1 MIKRA
6 VIFAGGKGKRL
17 RPYTYVVP
25 KPLMPIGKK
34 PILELIIRQLA
45 KIGIN
50 HITISIFNNS
60 ELFQS
65 IFSKKSFPNVKID
78 FLDEKK
84 PMGTIGGL
92 KLIKKLPKEF
102 LAMNGD
108 LITDLNFKDFYKFH
122 KKNKSDLTI
131 CTKTLQTNIE
141 YGVIK
146 NNKTK
151 NLTKFEEKP
160 IYKYQINLG
169 IYIIKKELV
178 KRISTKKDFGFDKF
192 IEKTKDKKVFIYNS
206 NCKWFDIGREKDLF
220 DAQNFL
226 LKSKKD

>member
-25 KPLMPIGKK
+25 KPLMPIGQK
-34 PILELIIRQLA
+34 PILELIIRQLG

-65 IFSKKSFPNVKID
+65 IFSKKSFSNIKID
-78 FLDEKK
+78 FLVEKK

-92 KLIKKLPKEF
+92 RLIKNLPKEF

-108 LITDLNFKDFYKFH
+108 LITNLNFKDFYKFH

-131 CTKTLQTNIE
+131 CTKTLKENIE

-146 NNKTK
+146 NNKK
-151 NLTKFEEKP
+151 KILTKFEEKP
-160 IYKYQINLG
+160 SYKYQINLG
-169 IYIIKKELV
+169 IYIIKKDLV
-178 KRISTKKDFGFDKF
+178 KRISTKKDFGFDKL

>member
-25 KPLMPIGKK
+25 KPLIPIGKK

-45 KIGIN
+45 KYGIN
-50 HITISIFNNS
+50 HITISILNNS

-78 FLDEKK
+78 FLVEKK

-92 KLIKKLPKEF
+92 KLIKDLPKEF

-108 LITDLNFKDFYKFH
+108 LITDLNFKNFYKFH
-122 KKNKSDLTI
+122 KSNKSDLTI
-131 CTKTLQTNIE
+131 CTKTLKTNIE

-146 NNKTK
+146 NNKKKILLSLKK
-151 NLTKFEEKP
+151 N
-160 IYKYQINLG
+160 QGIN
-169 IYIIKKELV
+169 IKL
-178 KRISTKKDFGFDKF
+178 I
-192 IEKTKDKKVFIYNS
+192 
-206 NCKWFDIGREKDLF
+206 
-220 DAQNFL
+220 
-226 LKSKKD
+226 

>member
-65 IFSKKSFPNVKID
+65 IFSKKS
-78 FLDEKK
+78 
-84 PMGTIGGL
+84 
-92 KLIKKLPKEF
+92 
-102 LAMNGD
+102 
-108 LITDLNFKDFYKFH
+108 
-122 KKNKSDLTI
+122 
-131 CTKTLQTNIE
+131 
-141 YGVIK
+141 
-146 NNKTK
+146 
-151 NLTKFEEKP
+151 
-160 IYKYQINLG
+160 
-169 IYIIKKELV
+169 IISYCE
-178 KRISTKKDFGFDKF
+178 
-192 IEKTKDKKVFIYNS
+192 
-206 NCKWFDIGREKDLF
+206 
-220 DAQNFL
+220 
-226 LKSKKD
+226 

>member
-78 FLDEKK
+78 FLVEKK

-131 CTKTLQTNIE
+131 CTKKLQTNIE
-141 YGVIK
+141 YGVVK

>member
-25 KPLMPIGKK
+25 KPLMPIGQK
-34 PILELIIRQLA
+34 PILELIIRQLG

-65 IFSKKSFPNVKID
+65 IFSKKSFSNIKID
-78 FLDEKK
+78 FLVEKK

-92 KLIKKLPKEF
+92 RLIKNLPKEF

-108 LITDLNFKDFYKFH
+108 LITNLNFKDFYKFH

-131 CTKTLQTNIE
+131 CTKTLKENIE

-146 NNKTK
+146 NNKK
-151 NLTKFEEKP
+151 KILTKFEEKP
-160 IYKYQINLG
+160 SYKYQINLG
-169 IYIIKKELV
+169 IYIIKKDLV
-178 KRISTKKDFGFDKF
+178 KRISTKKDFGFDKL
-192 IEKTKDKKVFIYNS
+192 IKKINDKKVFIYNS
-206 NCKWFDIGREKDLF
+206 NCKWFDIGRKKDLF

-226 LKSKKD
+226 LKSKKF

>member
-25 KPLMPIGKK
+25 KPLIPIGKK

-45 KIGIN
+45 KYGIN
-50 HITISIFNNS
+50 HITISILNNS

-78 FLDEKK
+78 FLVEKK

-92 KLIKKLPKEF
+92 KLIKDLPKEF

-108 LITDLNFKDFYKFH
+108 LITDLNFKNFYKFH
-122 KKNKSDLTI
+122 KSNKSDLTI
-131 CTKTLQTNIE
+131 CTKTLKTNIE
-141 YGVIK
+141 YGEIK
-146 NNKTK
+146 NNKKK

-160 IYKYQINLG
+160 RYKYQINLG

-178 KRISTKKDFGFDKF
+178 KRISIKKNFGFDVF
-192 IEKTKDKKVFIYNS
+192 VEKTKDKKVFVYNS

-220 DAQNFL
+220 EAKNFI
-226 LKSKKD
+226 LKKKN